1 MAILSMGMRSP
12 VYFSPSFF
20 RCRMKSLESSVFRL
34 TVNRVMSSER
44 SYAVVLPSRV
54 SDTLASTMGVY
65 VRIAV
70 MADILP
76 FAALPLHAAR
86 HLDYLIERRL

>member
-20 RCRMKSLESSVFRL
+20 RCRMKSLESSVF
-34 TVNRVMSSER
+34 R